1 MASPFP
7 YIHIS
12 CPCNEE
18 RPQLIAVDSARPIS
32 PTKSPT
38 KRDLA
43 INLPD
48 PQTPVQRRGLQPAV
62 SFGTTTTD
70 DDDEFD
76 KDNLTDDDDEENN
89 FDPRDPRSAFSLF
102 PIENLLYCE
111 DCHQIRCPRCVQDEI
126 VCWYCPSC
134 LFEVPSSTVKSDGNR
149 CTRNCYLCPIC
160 TALLSVVSINPSS
173 GPATET
179 PAGPFTLFCNH
190 CHWTTADLQPSIQLE
205 KPTSISTQLAKLTSS
220 PQDAEFAR
228 LKQHY
233 AQQLGNAQED
243 FANSPAA
250 LTRLMGLYAGLGS
263 SGTGRKGRGV
273 KKLEMKEVDR
283 PKEVAEERE
292 MDLVERLARAGL
304 DATTNT
310 KQRIAHPHEPRFL
323 SELKPVAV
331 LLRTKRSKRCR
342 KPESKVQTTRFRIR
356 LVALNYIPSLSVKRI
371 DSSISLTSLIP
382 HKTHRFLL
390 GVTNPLFEQISVSL
404 LTPQYTPG
412 TYYPSRVTI
421 LCPQFTVNANTDVW
435 DDALMSTKPA
445 VPSLTAAGGTA
456 RATSSSND
464 ATVFEQK
471 RNYTSVIIEVVPPE
485 IPDIRDT
492 GIHDDRLLE
501 IPIFV
506 RVEFDAEVDRDDDD
520 PAGGGAL
527 SKPSSAA
534 AAGTSLLRER
544 VEYSYWCV
552 IGVGRVGDPVEG
564 IVASEPNTPVRTPF
578 GTPVKGTPARGSR
591 TPRIVRTPTG
601 TPVKA
606 PQTPAAARTPLRPTR
621 P

>member
-1 MASPFP
+1 MSSPFP

-18 RPQLIAVDSARPIS
+18 RPQLMAVDSARPIS

-38 KRDLA
+38 KRDPSVG
-43 INLPD
+43 LPD

-62 SFGTTTTD
+62 SFGTAGSSNG
-70 DDDEFD
+70 DDDE
-76 KDNLTDDDDEENN
+76 NLEDEDGENN
-89 FDPRDPRSAFSLF
+89 FDPRDPRAAFSLF

-160 TALLSVVSINPSS
+160 TALLVVMPVTHS
-173 GPATET
+173 
-179 PAGPFTLFCNH
+179 PAGTASDTPIGPFNLFCSH
-190 CHWTTADLQPSIQLE
+190 CHWTTSDLQPPIQLE
-205 KPTSISTQLAKLTSS
+205 KPTSISAQLAKLSAS

-250 LTRLMGLYAGLGS
+250 LTRLMGLYAGLGT
-263 SGTGRKGRGV
+263 GGAGRKGRGV
-273 KKLEMKEVDR
+273 KKLEMKEIDR
-283 PKEVAEERE
+283 PREVAEERE
-292 MDLVERLARAGL
+292 MDAVERLAKAGL

-310 KQRIAHPHEPRFL
+310 KQRISQPHEPRFL
-323 SELKPVAV
+323 TELKPVAV

-342 KPESKVQTTRFRIR
+342 ACRHILVKPESKVQTTRFRIR
-356 LVALNYIPSLSVKRI
+356 LVALNYIPSVGIKRL
-371 DSSISLTSLIP
+371 DPSITLTSLIP

-390 GVTNPLFEQISVSL
+390 TVTNPLFDPISVSL
-404 LTPQYTPG
+404 LTPRFTPG
-412 TYYPSRVTI
+412 TEYPSRVTI
-421 LCPQFTVNANTDVW
+421 LCPEFEVGANTDVW

-445 VPSLTAAGGTA
+445 IPAMTTG
-456 RATSSSND
+456 ATSAGTPRGGD
-464 ATVFEQK
+464 ARLETVYEQK
-471 RNYTSVIIEVVPPE
+471 RNYTSVVIEVVPPE
-485 IPDIRDT
+485 IPDSRETRIR
-492 GIHDDRLLE
+492 DDRLLE

-506 RVEFDAEVDRDDDD
+506 RVEFEAEVDRDDDD
-520 PAGGGAL
+520 ASGAL
-527 SKPSSAA
+527 SKPSLSLNTSAGTAGGAASSASSAA
-534 AAGTSLLRER
+534 GNPLARER

-552 IGVGRVGDPVEG
+552 VGIGRVGDPVEG
-564 IVASEPNTPVRTPF
+564 VVASEPNTPVRTP
-578 GTPVKGTPARGSR
+578 V
-591 TPRIVRTPTG
+591 G

-606 PQTPAAARTPLRPTR
+606 PRTPGVAKTPLRSVR
-621 P
+621 S